1 MAGNDEA
8 ALMRELLSRCLSSAG
23 ASERGAS
30 SDEAFVRAATGSSWL
45 QVMGDVAQLNNGKR
59 HLDEM
64 TQTTR
69 DGMGE
74 FTRLAKRAWLDR
86 RLASGFAAREQ
97 GMGLVG
103 DFGDGVRQYEEAPHF
118 VVSSHLTGDT
128 NERGALGGLGQTLVA
143 PSSEGRALSWNTQER
158 SAHAAGV
165 GGGGGPGGVAG
176 VAGES
181 LPRPGQATRT
191 VSGQKRDIEGAK
203 GQFRALQQKKQQK
216 RGMNVLAKAP
226 AGTVAAAAAATAA
239 TSSATAGEGGGA
251 AAGGAGAGASR
262 PTSKFEQQMAIAV
275 NLSAGDRD
283 RIARFEKGDFEAFG
297 LQSGATVW
305 EAVMHEHEALHEGE
319 QKIVRVVIQLDYG
332 KRKRKLLKRRIAIR
346 RGSSGAGSPG
356 AMSPCSSPGAM
367 SPSY

>member
-1 MAGNDEA
+1 
-8 ALMRELLSRCLSSAG
+8 MRELLSRCLSSAG
-23 ASERGAS
+23 ASEHGAT
-30 SDEAFVRAATGSSWL
+30 SDEAFVTAATGSSWL

-103 DFGDGVRQYEEAPHF
+103 DFGDGVRQYEDAPDF

-128 NERGALGGLGQTLVA
+128 NGRGALGGLRQTLAA
-143 PSSEGRALSWNTQER
+143 PSSEERAISWNSQER
-158 SAHAAGV
+158 SAHAGV
-165 GGGGGPGGVAG
+165 GGGGGPGCVAG
-176 VAGES
+176 VAGGS

-226 AGTVAAAAAATAA
+226 AGTVAAAAAAASTDA
-239 TSSATAGEGGGA
+239 TSSATAGEGVGA
-251 AAGGAGAGASR
+251 AAGGTGAGAPR

-275 NLSAGDRD
+275 KLSAGDRD